1 MLLQE
6 EVWKDV
12 KGFKG
17 YYKVS
22 NKGRI
27 KSLHRTIIRRDG
39 QNKTFKEKFLLPS
52 KGSYGSLIIPM
63 SKDGKMR
70 NKSYK
75 QLLREHFGKDFSIV
89 NQAPLY
95 TETPGEI
102 FKPIRGYE
110 GLYEISNLGTIVSL
124 SRSVVRKD
132 GFDRSVCRKVLSHNY
147 FTICLSK
154 DNVSATTSFA
164 TLLMEAFYPEF
175 NREEYYVR
183 KMSTEGNLLSQ
194 YQYFRRLSY
203 NPVTMMGEDGLYK
216 RFSTYRDCAT
226 YVGTSELGFLDLFF
240 KGSYYQNGK
249 PLNNVTFT
257 FDYPVLYKEEIK
269 IVSVM
274 VTPIKDK
281 SKRLAEEYRKRREE
295 RKRQREE
302 KKRQEEEALQEKRRV
317 REEKRNAPTA
327 AKIRREERDNL
338 IKQFTDM
345 INKTPFKYVELY
357 KGDHSTSTSSAVR
370 VWQLQKK
377 GYKLK

>member
-70 NKSYK
+70 TKSYK

-132 GFDRSVCRKVLSHNY
+132 GFDRSVCRKVLSHNSII
-147 FTICLSK
+147 ICLSK
-154 DNVSATTSFA
+154 DNTSATTSFA

-175 NREEYYVR
+175 NREEYYVKR
-183 KMSTEGNLLSQ
+183 MSTEGNLLSQ

-216 RFSTYRDCAT
+216 RFSTCQDCAKHL
-226 YVGTSELGFLDLFF
+226 GTTELGFLRLFF
-240 KGSYYQNGK
+240 KGSYYHNSK
-249 PLNNVTFT
+249 PLNNLTFT
-257 FDYPVLYKEEIK
+257 FDYPVLYKGETK
-269 IVSVM
+269 IISIIT
-274 VTPIKDK
+274 TPIKDK
-281 SKRLAEEYRKRREE
+281 SKR
-295 RKRQREE
+295 Q
-302 KKRQEEEALQEKRRV
+302 